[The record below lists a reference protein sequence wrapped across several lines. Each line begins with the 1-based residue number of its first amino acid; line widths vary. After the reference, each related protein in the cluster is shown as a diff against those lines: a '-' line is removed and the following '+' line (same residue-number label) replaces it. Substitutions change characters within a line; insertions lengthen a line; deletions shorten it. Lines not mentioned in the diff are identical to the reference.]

1 MNKKIRGFEK
11 ISYPMWE
18 KAMEGENIDIK
29 VAYDNIVMPA
39 RKTYK
44 SAGYDI
50 CSAIDFTLNPG
61 ESKKVP
67 TGCKVYMQNDE
78 FFAVYIRSSLGI
90 KKDIM
95 LKNQVGIIDAD
106 FYNNPDNEGH
116 FIVAIIN
123 NGNEP
128 FVCKKGEAIA
138 QGIFQK
144 YLVID
149 NEDTTKMEERV
160 GGIGSTSEKIL
171 QKVQIEDAEEMLNVQ
186 KTSFEKYY
194 NKYGEFDSNPY
205 NMVLSRMEF
214 NIKYRF
220 GRYEKM
226 VVDGKIIG
234 GIFAFE
240 LEEPT
245 IKKIAQF
252 YVLPEYQNL
261 GYGRKAMKEF
271 MNSDPD
277 VKKWYVDT
285 ILQEDTNVA
294 FYQSFGFEIIDEEEE
309 HEGLTFVTLLK
320 K

>member
-1 MNKKIRGFEK
+1 
-11 ISYPMWE
+11 
-18 KAMEGENIDIK
+18 
-29 VAYDNIVMPA
+29 
-39 RKTYK
+39 
-44 SAGYDI
+44 
-50 CSAIDFTLNPG
+50 
-61 ESKKVP
+61 
-67 TGCKVYMQNDE
+67 
-78 FFAVYIRSSLGI
+78 
-90 KKDIM
+90 
-95 LKNQVGIIDAD
+95 
-106 FYNNPDNEGH
+106 
-116 FIVAIIN
+116 
-123 NGNEP
+123 
-128 FVCKKGEAIA
+128 
-138 QGIFQK
+138 
-144 YLVID
+144 
-149 NEDTTKMEERV
+149 
-160 GGIGSTSEKIL
+160 
-171 QKVQIEDAEEMLNVQ
+171 MLNVQ
-186 KTSFEKYY
+186 KASFEKYFD
-194 NKYGEFDSNPY
+194 KYGEFDSNPY

-240 LEEPT
+240 LDEPS

-271 MNSDPD
+271 MDSDPN